1 MNILTAENIV
11 KSYAERP
18 LFHHIAFGI
27 NEGERI
33 GLIGING
40 TGKSTLLKILAG
52 IEESDEG
59 TVTYRSGLRIAYL
72 PQNPVFRQGQTIL
85 QYVIEGQ
92 QAEEAYRN
100 IEGEATAMLLKLGIT
115 DVHGK
120 PELLSGGQKKR
131 AALARTLL
139 LPSDLLIL
147 DEPTN
152 HLDSDMTE
160 WLEDVLN
167 RYGGALLMVTHD
179 RYFLDEVTTRILE
192 LDQGS
197 LYSYDANYSRFVALK
212 AEREEMAAATERK
225 NATLFRTEL
234 AWMQRGARARS
245 TKQKAHIQRFEA
257 LRDRDTTK
265 GENSAGDGL
274 VEMQSAYTR
283 LGKKTAELTDVCKAY
298 DERILIN
305 DFSYIFL
312 QKERVGIVGRNGC
325 GKTTLLRILT
335 GIVPP
340 DSGSVEIGTTVK
352 IGYFSQENE
361 ALNEYQRVIDYVK
374 DTAEYIP
381 VKGGVITAAQMCEK
395 FLFDGELQYRPI
407 AKLSGGEKRRLYLL
421 KILMEAPNLLIL
433 DEPTNDLD
441 IQTLTVLEDYLQT
454 FEGIVAAVSH
464 DRYFL
469 DKLAGRIL
477 AFEGNGVIRQYEG
490 NYTDY
495 RNAVL
500 EREAAGQAAGQESAN
515 GRKGM
520 EDASESRQDA
530 VTAANSRKTWKKP
543 DERVKFS
550 YQEQKEYERID
561 QDIAELEERKAHLEE
576 DIAGAATEYTRLQT
590 LVQEKEAAEAE
601 LEAKM
606 ERWVYLNEIADRMK

>member
-1 MNILTAENIV
+1 MNLLTAENIE
-11 KSYAERP
+11 KSYGERQ
-18 LFHHIAFGI
+18 LFHQITFGI
-27 NEGERI
+27 NDGERI

-52 IEESDEG
+52 AEESDAG
-59 TVTYRSGLRIAYL
+59 MVTYRSGLRIAYL
-72 PQNPVFRQGQTIL
+72 SQNPVFEPEETIL
-85 QYVIEGQ
+85 QYVTKGQ

-100 IEGEATAMLLKLGIT
+100 IEGEAVAMLQKLGIT
-115 DVHGK
+115 NVQGK

-131 AALARTLL
+131 VALARTLL
-139 LPSDLLIL
+139 LPSDFLIL

-167 RYGGALLMVTHD
+167 RYTGSLLMVTHD
-179 RYFLDEVTTRILE
+179 RYFLDEVTTRIFE
-192 LDQGS
+192 LDRGE
-197 LYSYDANYSRFVALK
+197 LYSYEANYSKFVEMK
-212 AEREEMAAATERK
+212 AEREAMVAATERK
-225 NATLFRTEL
+225 ASSLFRSEL

-257 LRDRDTTK
+257 LRDRDKIET
-265 GENSAGDGL
+265 DGT
-274 VEMQSAYTR
+274 VEIQSAYTR
-283 LGKKTAELTDVCKAY
+283 LGKKTAELSEISKAY
-298 DERILIN
+298 GEHVLIK

-335 GIVPP
+335 GKVQP
-340 DSGSVEIGTTVK
+340 DSGNIDIGVTVK

-361 ALNEYQRVIDYVK
+361 ALDENKRVIDYIR
-374 DTAEYIP
+374 DTAEFIP
-381 VKGGVITAAQMCEK
+381 TKDGVITASQMCEK
-395 FLFDGELQYRPI
+395 FLFDGDLQYSQI

-441 IQTLTVLEDYLQT
+441 IQTLTVLEDYLQS
-454 FEGIVAAVSH
+454 FEGIVVAVSH

-477 AFEGNGVIRQYEG
+477 AFVENGVIKQYEG

-495 RNAVL
+495 RNVVL
-500 EREAAGQAAGQESAN
+500 NEDVSGTQNDATGSKNSNQLTSTESVS
-515 GRKGM
+515 K
-520 EDASESRQDA
+520 S
-530 VTAANSRKTWKKP
+530 TWKKP
-543 DERVKFS
+543 DNRIKFS
-550 YQEQKEYERID
+550 YQEKKDYETID
-561 QDIAELEERKAHLEE
+561 ADISELEDKIAALETE
-576 DIAGAATEYTRLQT
+576 IAGAATEYGRLQK
-590 LVQEKEAAEAE
+590 LVQEKEAAESQ
-601 LEAKM
+601 LEEKM
-606 ERWVYLNEIADRMK
+606 ERWIYLNELAEQMSKEE

>member
-1 MNILTAENIV
+1 MNLLTAENIE
-11 KSYAERP
+11 KSYGERQ
-18 LFHHIAFGI
+18 LFHQITFGI
-27 NEGERI
+27 NDGERI

-52 IEESDEG
+52 AEESDAG
-59 TVTYRSGLRIAYL
+59 MVTYRSGLRIAYL
-72 PQNPVFRQGQTIL
+72 SQNPVFEPEETIL
-85 QYVIEGQ
+85 QYVTKGQ

-100 IEGEATAMLLKLGIT
+100 IEGEAVAMLQKLGIT
-115 DVHGK
+115 NVQGK

-131 AALARTLL
+131 VALARTLL
-139 LPSDLLIL
+139 LPSDFLIL

-167 RYGGALLMVTHD
+167 RYTGSLLMVTHD
-179 RYFLDEVTTRILE
+179 RYFLDEVTTRIFE
-192 LDQGS
+192 LDRGE
-197 LYSYDANYSRFVALK
+197 LYSYEANYSKFVEMK
-212 AEREEMAAATERK
+212 AEREAMVAATERK
-225 NATLFRTEL
+225 ASSLFRSEL

-257 LRDRDTTK
+257 LRDRDKIET
-265 GENSAGDGL
+265 DGT
-274 VEMQSAYTR
+274 VEIQSAYTR
-283 LGKKTAELTDVCKAY
+283 LGKKTAELSEISKAY
-298 DERILIN
+298 GEHVLIK

-335 GIVPP
+335 GKVQP
-340 DSGSVEIGTTVK
+340 DSGNIDIGVTVK

-361 ALNEYQRVIDYVK
+361 ALDENKRVIDYIR
-374 DTAEYIP
+374 DTAEFIP
-381 VKGGVITAAQMCEK
+381 TKDGVITASQMCEK
-395 FLFDGELQYRPI
+395 FLFDGDLQYSQI

-441 IQTLTVLEDYLQT
+441 IQTLTVLEDYLQS
-454 FEGIVAAVSH
+454 FEGIVVAVSH

-477 AFEGNGVIRQYEG
+477 AFVENGVIKQYEG

-495 RNAVL
+495 RNVVL
-500 EREAAGQAAGQESAN
+500 NEDVSGTQNDATGSKNSNQLTSTESVS
-515 GRKGM
+515 K
-520 EDASESRQDA
+520 S
-530 VTAANSRKTWKKP
+530 TWKKP
-543 DERVKFS
+543 DNRIKFS
-550 YQEQKEYERID
+550 YQEKKDYETID
-561 QDIAELEERKAHLEE
+561 ADISELEDK
-576 DIAGAATEYTRLQT
+576 I
-590 LVQEKEAAEAE
+590 
-601 LEAKM
+601 
-606 ERWVYLNEIADRMK
+606 

>member
-1 MNILTAENIV
+1 MNLLTAENIE
-11 KSYAERP
+11 KSYGERQ
-18 LFHHIAFGI
+18 LFHQITFGI
-27 NEGERI
+27 NDGERI

-52 IEESDEG
+52 AEESDAG
-59 TVTYRSGLRIAYL
+59 MVTYRSGLRIAYL
-72 PQNPVFRQGQTIL
+72 SQNPVFEPEETIL
-85 QYVIEGQ
+85 QYVTKGQ

-100 IEGEATAMLLKLGIT
+100 IEGEAVAMLQKLGIT
-115 DVHGK
+115 NVQGK

-131 AALARTLL
+131 VALARTLL
-139 LPSDLLIL
+139 LPSDFLIL

-167 RYGGALLMVTHD
+167 RYTGSLLMVTHD
-179 RYFLDEVTTRILE
+179 RYFLDEVTTRIFE
-192 LDQGS
+192 LDRGE
-197 LYSYDANYSRFVALK
+197 LYSYEANYSKFVEMK
-212 AEREEMAAATERK
+212 AEREAMVAATERK
-225 NATLFRTEL
+225 ASSLFRSEL

-257 LRDRDTTK
+257 LRDRDKIET
-265 GENSAGDGL
+265 DGT
-274 VEMQSAYTR
+274 VEIQSAYTR
-283 LGKKTAELTDVCKAY
+283 LGKKTAELSEISKAY
-298 DERILIN
+298 GEHVLIK

-335 GIVPP
+335 GKVQP
-340 DSGSVEIGTTVK
+340 DSGNIDIGVTVK

-361 ALNEYQRVIDYVK
+361 ALDENKRVIDYIR
-374 DTAEYIP
+374 DTAEFIP
-381 VKGGVITAAQMCEK
+381 TKDGVITASQMCEK
-395 FLFDGELQYRPI
+395 FLFDGDLQYSQI

-441 IQTLTVLEDYLQT
+441 IQTLTVLEDYLQS
-454 FEGIVAAVSH
+454 FEGIVVAVSH

-477 AFEGNGVIRQYEG
+477 AFVGNGVIKQYEG

-500 EREAAGQAAGQESAN
+500 NEDRSGTQNDATSAKNSNQSTSTEAAS
-515 GRKGM
+515 K
-520 EDASESRQDA
+520 S
-530 VTAANSRKTWKKP
+530 TWKKP
-543 DERVKFS
+543 DNRIKFS
-550 YQEQKEYERID
+550 YQEKKDYETID
-561 QDIAELEERKAHLEE
+561 ADISELEDKIAALETE
-576 DIAGAATEYTRLQT
+576 IAGAATEYGRLQK
-590 LVQEKEAAEAE
+590 LVQEKEAAESQ
-601 LEAKM
+601 LEEKM
-606 ERWVYLNEIADRMK
+606 ERWIYLNELAEQMSKEE

>member
-1 MNILTAENIV
+1 MNLLTAENIE
-11 KSYAERP
+11 KSYGERQ
-18 LFHHIAFGI
+18 LFHQITFGI
-27 NEGERI
+27 NDGERI

-52 IEESDEG
+52 AEESDAG
-59 TVTYRSGLRIAYL
+59 MVTYRSGLRIAYL
-72 PQNPVFRQGQTIL
+72 SQNPVFEPEETIL
-85 QYVIEGQ
+85 QYVTKGQ

-100 IEGEATAMLLKLGIT
+100 IEGEAVAMLQKLGIT
-115 DVHGK
+115 DVQGK

-131 AALARTLL
+131 VALARTLL
-139 LPSDLLIL
+139 LPSDFLIL

-167 RYGGALLMVTHD
+167 RYTGSLLMVTHD
-179 RYFLDEVTTRILE
+179 RYFLDEVTTRIFE
-192 LDQGS
+192 LDRGE
-197 LYSYDANYSRFVALK
+197 LYSYEANYSKFVEMK
-212 AEREEMAAATERK
+212 TEREAMVAATERK
-225 NATLFRTEL
+225 ASSLFRSEL

-257 LRDRDTTK
+257 LRDRDKIET
-265 GENSAGDGL
+265 DGT
-274 VEMQSAYTR
+274 VEIQSAYTR
-283 LGKKTAELTDVCKAY
+283 LGKKTAELSEISKAY
-298 DERILIN
+298 GEHVLIK

-335 GIVPP
+335 GKVQP
-340 DSGSVEIGTTVK
+340 DSGNIDIGVTVK

-361 ALNEYQRVIDYVK
+361 ALDENKRVIDYIR
-374 DTAEYIP
+374 DTAEFIP
-381 VKGGVITAAQMCEK
+381 TKDGVITASQMCEK
-395 FLFDGELQYRPI
+395 FLFDGDLQYSQI

-441 IQTLTVLEDYLQT
+441 IQTLTVLEDYLQS
-454 FEGIVAAVSH
+454 FEGIVVAVSH

-477 AFEGNGVIRQYEG
+477 AFVGNGVIKQYEG

-500 EREAAGQAAGQESAN
+500 NEDRSGTQNDATSAKNSNQSTSTEAAS
-515 GRKGM
+515 K
-520 EDASESRQDA
+520 S
-530 VTAANSRKTWKKP
+530 TWKKP
-543 DERVKFS
+543 DNRIKFS
-550 YQEQKEYERID
+550 YQEKKDYETID
-561 QDIAELEERKAHLEE
+561 ADISELEDKIAALETE
-576 DIAGAATEYTRLQT
+576 IAGAATEYGRLQK
-590 LVQEKEAAEAE
+590 LVQEKEAAESQ
-601 LEAKM
+601 LEEKM
-606 ERWVYLNEIADRMK
+606 ERWIYLNELAEQMSKEE

>member
-1 MNILTAENIV
+1 MNLLTAENIE
-11 KSYAERP
+11 KSYGERQ
-18 LFHHIAFGI
+18 LFHQITFGI
-27 NEGERI
+27 NDGERI

-52 IEESDEG
+52 AEESDAG
-59 TVTYRSGLRIAYL
+59 MVTYRSGLRIAYL
-72 PQNPVFRQGQTIL
+72 SQNPVFEPEETIL
-85 QYVIEGQ
+85 QYVTKGQ

-100 IEGEATAMLLKLGIT
+100 IEGEAVAMLQKLGIT
-115 DVHGK
+115 DVQGK

-131 AALARTLL
+131 VALARTLL
-139 LPSDLLIL
+139 LPSDFLIL

-167 RYGGALLMVTHD
+167 RYTGSLLMVTHD
-179 RYFLDEVTTRILE
+179 RYFLDEVTTRIFE
-192 LDQGS
+192 LDRGE
-197 LYSYDANYSRFVALK
+197 LYSYEANYSKFVEMK
-212 AEREEMAAATERK
+212 AEREAMVAATERK
-225 NATLFRTEL
+225 ASSLFRSEL

-257 LRDRDTTK
+257 LRDRDKIET
-265 GENSAGDGL
+265 DGT
-274 VEMQSAYTR
+274 VEIQSAYTR
-283 LGKKTAELTDVCKAY
+283 LGKKTAELSEISKAY
-298 DERILIN
+298 GEHVLIK

-335 GIVPP
+335 GKVQP
-340 DSGSVEIGTTVK
+340 DSGNIDIGVTVK

-361 ALNEYQRVIDYVK
+361 ALDENKRVIDYIR
-374 DTAEYIP
+374 DTAEFIP
-381 VKGGVITAAQMCEK
+381 TKDGVITASQMCEK
-395 FLFDGELQYRPI
+395 FLFDGDLQYSQI

-441 IQTLTVLEDYLQT
+441 IQTLTVLEDYLQS
-454 FEGIVAAVSH
+454 FEGIVVAVSH

-477 AFEGNGVIRQYEG
+477 AFVENGVIKQYEG

-495 RNAVL
+495 RNVVL
-500 EREAAGQAAGQESAN
+500 NEDVSGTQNDATGSKNSNQLTSTESVS
-515 GRKGM
+515 K
-520 EDASESRQDA
+520 S
-530 VTAANSRKTWKKP
+530 TWKKP
-543 DERVKFS
+543 DNRIKFS
-550 YQEQKEYERID
+550 YQEKKDYETID
-561 QDIAELEERKAHLEE
+561 ADISELEDKIAALETE
-576 DIAGAATEYTRLQT
+576 IAGAATEYGRLQK
-590 LVQEKEAAEAE
+590 LVQEKEVAESQ
-601 LEAKM
+601 LEEKM
-606 ERWVYLNEIADRMK
+606 ERWIYLNELAEQMNKED

>member
-1 MNILTAENIV
+1 MNLLTAENIE
-11 KSYAERP
+11 KSYGERQ
-18 LFHHIAFGI
+18 LFHQITFGI
-27 NEGERI
+27 NDGERI

-52 IEESDEG
+52 AEESDAG
-59 TVTYRSGLRIAYL
+59 MVTYRSGLRIAYL
-72 PQNPVFRQGQTIL
+72 SQNPVFEPEETIL
-85 QYVIEGQ
+85 QYVTKGQ

-100 IEGEATAMLLKLGIT
+100 IEGEAVAMLQKLGIT
-115 DVHGK
+115 DVQGK

-131 AALARTLL
+131 VALARTLL
-139 LPSDLLIL
+139 LPSDFLIL

-167 RYGGALLMVTHD
+167 RYTGSLLMVTHD
-179 RYFLDEVTTRILE
+179 RYFLDEVTTRIFE
-192 LDQGS
+192 LDRGE
-197 LYSYDANYSRFVALK
+197 LYSYEANYSKFVEMK
-212 AEREEMAAATERK
+212 AEREAMVAATERK
-225 NATLFRTEL
+225 ASSLFRSEL

-257 LRDRDTTK
+257 LRDRDKIET
-265 GENSAGDGL
+265 DGT
-274 VEMQSAYTR
+274 VEIQSAYTR
-283 LGKKTAELTDVCKAY
+283 LGKKTAELSEISKAY
-298 DERILIN
+298 GEHVLIK

-335 GIVPP
+335 GKVQP
-340 DSGSVEIGTTVK
+340 DSGNIDIGVTVK

-361 ALNEYQRVIDYVK
+361 ALDENKRVIDYIR
-374 DTAEYIP
+374 DTAEFIP
-381 VKGGVITAAQMCEK
+381 TKDGVITASQMCEK
-395 FLFDGELQYRPI
+395 FLFDGDLQYSQI

-441 IQTLTVLEDYLQT
+441 IQTLTVLEDYLQS
-454 FEGIVAAVSH
+454 FEGIVVAVSH

-477 AFEGNGVIRQYEG
+477 AFVGNGVIKQYEG

-500 EREAAGQAAGQESAN
+500 NEDRSGTQNDATSAKNSNQSTSTEAAS
-515 GRKGM
+515 K
-520 EDASESRQDA
+520 S
-530 VTAANSRKTWKKP
+530 TWKKP
-543 DERVKFS
+543 DNRIKFS
-550 YQEQKEYERID
+550 YQEKKDYETID
-561 QDIAELEERKAHLEE
+561 ADISELEDKIAALETE
-576 DIAGAATEYTRLQT
+576 IAGAATEYGRLQK
-590 LVQEKEAAEAE
+590 LVQEKEAAESQLKE
-601 LEAKM
+601 KM
-606 ERWVYLNEIADRMK
+606 ERWIYLNELAEQMSKEE

>member
-1 MNILTAENIV
+1 MNLLTAENIE
-11 KSYAERP
+11 KSYGERQ
-18 LFHHIAFGI
+18 LFHQITFGI
-27 NEGERI
+27 NDGERI

-52 IEESDEG
+52 AEESDAG
-59 TVTYRSGLRIAYL
+59 MVTYRSGLRIAYL
-72 PQNPVFRQGQTIL
+72 SQNPVFEPEETIL
-85 QYVIEGQ
+85 QYVTKGQ

-100 IEGEATAMLLKLGIT
+100 IEGEAVAMLQKLGIT
-115 DVHGK
+115 DVQGK

-131 AALARTLL
+131 VALARTLL
-139 LPSDLLIL
+139 LPSDFLIL

-167 RYGGALLMVTHD
+167 RYTGSLLMVTHD
-179 RYFLDEVTTRILE
+179 RYFLDEVTTRIFE
-192 LDQGS
+192 LDRGE
-197 LYSYDANYSRFVALK
+197 LYSYEANYSKFVEMK
-212 AEREEMAAATERK
+212 AEREAMVAATERK
-225 NATLFRTEL
+225 ASSLFRSEL

-257 LRDRDTTK
+257 LRDRDKIET
-265 GENSAGDGL
+265 DGT
-274 VEMQSAYTR
+274 VEIQSAYTR
-283 LGKKTAELTDVCKAY
+283 LGNKTAELSEISKAY
-298 DERILIN
+298 GEHVLIK

-335 GIVPP
+335 GKVQP
-340 DSGSVEIGTTVK
+340 DSGNIDIGVTVK

-361 ALNEYQRVIDYVK
+361 ALDENKRVIDYIR
-374 DTAEYIP
+374 DTAEFIP
-381 VKGGVITAAQMCEK
+381 TKDGVITASQMCEK
-395 FLFDGELQYRPI
+395 FLFDGDLQYSQI

-441 IQTLTVLEDYLQT
+441 IQTLTVLEDYLQS
-454 FEGIVAAVSH
+454 FEGIVVAVSH

-477 AFEGNGVIRQYEG
+477 AFVGNGVIKQYEG

-495 RNAVL
+495 RNVVL
-500 EREAAGQAAGQESAN
+500 NEDVSGTQNDATGSKNSNQLTSTESVS
-515 GRKGM
+515 K
-520 EDASESRQDA
+520 S
-530 VTAANSRKTWKKP
+530 TWKKP
-543 DERVKFS
+543 DNRIKFS
-550 YQEQKEYERID
+550 YQEKKDYETID
-561 QDIAELEERKAHLEE
+561 ADISELEDKIAALETE
-576 DIAGAATEYTRLQT
+576 IAGAATEYGRLQK
-590 LVQEKEAAEAE
+590 LVQEKEVAESQ
-601 LEAKM
+601 LEEKM
-606 ERWVYLNEIADRMK
+606 ERWIYLNELAEQMNKED

>member
-1 MNILTAENIV
+1 MNLLTAENIE
-11 KSYAERP
+11 KSYGERQ
-18 LFHHIAFGI
+18 LFHQITFGI
-27 NEGERI
+27 NDGERI

-52 IEESDEG
+52 AEESDAG
-59 TVTYRSGLRIAYL
+59 MVTYRSGLRIAYL
-72 PQNPVFRQGQTIL
+72 SQNPVFEPEETIL
-85 QYVIEGQ
+85 QYVTKGQ

-100 IEGEATAMLLKLGIT
+100 IEGEAVAMLQKLGIT
-115 DVHGK
+115 NVQGK

-131 AALARTLL
+131 VALARTLL
-139 LPSDLLIL
+139 LPSDFLIL

-167 RYGGALLMVTHD
+167 RYTGSLLMVTHD
-179 RYFLDEVTTRILE
+179 RYFLDEVTTRIFE
-192 LDQGS
+192 LDRGE
-197 LYSYDANYSRFVALK
+197 LYSYEANYSKFVEMK
-212 AEREEMAAATERK
+212 AEREAMVAATERK
-225 NATLFRTEL
+225 ASSLFRSEL

-257 LRDRDTTK
+257 LRDRDKIET
-265 GENSAGDGL
+265 DGT
-274 VEMQSAYTR
+274 VEIQSAYTR
-283 LGKKTAELTDVCKAY
+283 LGKKTAELSEISKAY
-298 DERILIN
+298 GEHVLIK

-335 GIVPP
+335 GKVQP
-340 DSGSVEIGTTVK
+340 DSGNIDIGVTVK

-361 ALNEYQRVIDYVK
+361 ALDENKRVIDYIR
-374 DTAEYIP
+374 DTAEFIP
-381 VKGGVITAAQMCEK
+381 TKDGVITASQMCEK
-395 FLFDGELQYRPI
+395 FLFDGDLQYSQI

-441 IQTLTVLEDYLQT
+441 IQTLTVLEDYLQS
-454 FEGIVAAVSH
+454 FEGIVVAVSH

-477 AFEGNGVIRQYEG
+477 AFVENGVIKQYEG

-495 RNAVL
+495 RNVVL
-500 EREAAGQAAGQESAN
+500 NEDVSGTQNDATGSKNSNQLTSTESVS
-515 GRKGM
+515 K
-520 EDASESRQDA
+520 S
-530 VTAANSRKTWKKP
+530 TWKKP
-543 DERVKFS
+543 DNRIKFS
-550 YQEQKEYERID
+550 YQEKKDYETID
-561 QDIAELEERKAHLEE
+561 ADISELEDKIAALETE
-576 DIAGAATEYTRLQT
+576 IAGAATEYGRLQK
-590 LVQEKEAAEAE
+590 LVQEKEVAESQ
-601 LEAKM
+601 LEEKM
-606 ERWVYLNEIADRMK
+606 ERWIYLNELAEQMNKED

>member
-1 MNILTAENIV
+1 MNLLTAENIE
-11 KSYAERP
+11 KSYGERQ
-18 LFHHIAFGI
+18 LFHQITFGI
-27 NEGERI
+27 NDGERI

-52 IEESDEG
+52 AEESDAG
-59 TVTYRSGLRIAYL
+59 MVTYRSGLRIAYL
-72 PQNPVFRQGQTIL
+72 SQNPVFEPEETIL
-85 QYVIEGQ
+85 QYVTKGQ

-100 IEGEATAMLLKLGIT
+100 IEGEAVAMLQKLGIT
-115 DVHGK
+115 DVQGK

-131 AALARTLL
+131 VALARTLL
-139 LPSDLLIL
+139 LPSDFLIL

-167 RYGGALLMVTHD
+167 RYTGSLLMVTHD
-179 RYFLDEVTTRILE
+179 RYFLDEVTTRIFE
-192 LDQGS
+192 LDRGE
-197 LYSYDANYSRFVALK
+197 LYSYEANYSKFVEMK
-212 AEREEMAAATERK
+212 AEREAMVAATERK
-225 NATLFRTEL
+225 ASSLFRSEL

-257 LRDRDTTK
+257 LRDRDKIET
-265 GENSAGDGL
+265 DGT
-274 VEMQSAYTR
+274 VEIQSAYTR
-283 LGKKTAELTDVCKAY
+283 LGKKTAELSEISKAY
-298 DERILIN
+298 GEHVLIK

-335 GIVPP
+335 GKVQP
-340 DSGSVEIGTTVK
+340 DSGNIDIGVTVK

-361 ALNEYQRVIDYVK
+361 ALDENKRVIDYIR
-374 DTAEYIP
+374 DTAEFIP
-381 VKGGVITAAQMCEK
+381 TKDGVITASQMCEK
-395 FLFDGELQYRPI
+395 FLFDGDLQYSQI

-441 IQTLTVLEDYLQT
+441 IQTLTVLEDYLQS
-454 FEGIVAAVSH
+454 FEGIVVAVSH

-477 AFEGNGVIRQYEG
+477 AFVGNGVIKQYEG

-500 EREAAGQAAGQESAN
+500 NEDRSGTQNDATSAKNSNQSTSTEAAS
-515 GRKGM
+515 K
-520 EDASESRQDA
+520 S
-530 VTAANSRKTWKKP
+530 TWKKP
-543 DERVKFS
+543 DNRIKFS
-550 YQEQKEYERID
+550 YQEKKDYETID
-561 QDIAELEERKAHLEE
+561 ADISELEDKIAALETE
-576 DIAGAATEYTRLQT
+576 IAGAATEYGRLQK
-590 LVQEKEAAEAE
+590 LVQEKEAAESQ
-601 LEAKM
+601 LEEKM
-606 ERWVYLNEIADRMK
+606 ERWIYLNELAEQMSKEE